1 MFSLLKVTVGYLL
14 SMRVQWG
21 MPNNLSGEDDAVE
34 RIPLTANNIKEI
46 LKIMSYSQH
55 C

>member
-1 MFSLLKVTVGYLL
+1 MLKVTVGYLL
-14 SMRVQWG
+14 SKRVQWG

-34 RIPLTANNIKEI
+34 PILLPANHIKEI
-46 LKIMSYSQH
+46 LKILSYSQR

>member
-1 MFSLLKVTVGYLL
+1 MMKVTVVYLL
-14 SMRVQWG
+14 SKRVQWG

-34 RIPLTANNIKEI
+34 PTPLPANHIKEI
-46 LKIMSYSQH
+46 PKILSYSQR